1 MAEAAKTPSPGA
13 AAAAAAVD
21 AGAGG
26 PRTIQSGEW
35 VVLHMGDGRHF
46 FAQAAAKGYVR
57 TCGWMGVYIYS
68 VVGMHAGFLWVKM
81 DGLLG

>member
-1 MAEAAKTPSPGA
+1 M
-13 AAAAAAVD
+13 
-21 AGAGG
+21 
-26 PRTIQSGEW
+26 
-35 VVLHMGDGRHF
+35 VLHMGDGRHF

-57 TCGWMGVYIYS
+57 TCGWDGWVYIYS